1 MDHDPHYD
9 LYHSTL
15 QRSFDEALLT
25 RDRSTLW
32 RILEEL
38 SATHTPID
46 IMDHVVAPALEHIGA
61 AWEEGIVA
69 LSQVYMSGRLCEE
82 IIDRFFPHS
91 NIVRTDMPPIAIAVL
106 HDYHVL
112 GKRIVHSILR
122 TLGYHIVDYGHGIEV
137 DMLVKQVRQDQIA
150 ILLLSTLMLPSAFL
164 VRDVSRQLKATNPHI
179 KIIVGGA
186 PFRFDDQLWQRV
198 GADAM
203 GCSASDA
210 IQLIDRLRP

>member
-1 MDHDPHYD
+1 MEQEHHDDPYR
-9 LYHSTL
+9 STL
-15 QRSFDEALLT
+15 QRAFDEALLA

-38 SATHTPID
+38 SATHAPMD
-46 IMDHVVAPALEHIGA
+46 IIDHVVTPALEHIGA
-61 AWEEGIVA
+61 AWEEGTIA

-91 NIVRTDMPPIAIAVL
+91 DIVRADMPPIAIAVL

-137 DMLVKQVRQDQIA
+137 DPLVKRVRQDQIA

-164 VRDVSRQLKATNPHI
+164 VRDVSQQLKATNPHI

-186 PFRFDDQLWQRV
+186 PFRFDDQLWQQV

-203 GCSASDA
+203 GRSASDA
-210 IQLIDRLRP
+210 IGLIDRLRP